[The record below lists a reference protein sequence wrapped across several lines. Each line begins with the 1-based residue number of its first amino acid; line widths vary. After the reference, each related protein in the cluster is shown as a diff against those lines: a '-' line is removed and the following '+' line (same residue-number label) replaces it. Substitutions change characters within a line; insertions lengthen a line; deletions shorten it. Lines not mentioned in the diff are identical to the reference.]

1 MCRNTPPTRLL
12 SYAGARQPP
21 SNTSVSRAPHE
32 IWAAAGIGSH
42 AERRIQRVQNCGPQ
56 QQYNC
61 RSPPLTRER
70 LPVDRYQPSGTRMC
84 CPTASLSLPTLLPA
98 A

>member
-42 AERRIQRVQNCGPQ
+42 AERRIQRVQTAAPATAEQ
-56 QQYNC
+56 L
-61 RSPPLTRER
+61 PLVSAHTRE
-70 LPVDRYQPSGTRMC
+70 
-84 CPTASLSLPTLLPA
+84 TAR
-98 A
+98 